1 MGTRYLIDTNVIIDA
16 QSGVLSEKGM
26 LFLKGVIDQDFTISF
41 VTYIEV
47 LGYKNVSKATEEFMA
62 LANVIETNK
71 SIIDACIALRK
82 QKKIKLPDA
91 IIASTALAYGFTI
104 ISRNTKDFDD
114 VEGLICINP
123 YEV

>member
-26 LFLKGVIDQDFTISF
+26 LLLKGVIDKDFTISF

-71 SIIDACIALRK
+71 SIIDTCVVLRK
-82 QKKIKLPDA
+82 QKKIKFPDA
-91 IIASTALAYGFTI
+91 IIASTALTYGFTI
-104 ISRNTKDFDD
+104 ISRNTKDFADI
-114 VEGLICINP
+114 ERA
-123 YEV
+123 YMY